1 MRGKYRESLKK
12 IALLEATVSKG
23 RKTKLTKK
31 DLALAAKEDSIRNF
45 GRKFSITH
53 CLWVETSI
61 FPLREPPPRIDLSS
75 KERWLSPL
83 SIQDGIKAELF
94 QFIPPADH
102 NMMAHKNFGS
112 HVSPPIFD
120 CARW

>member
-120 CARW
+120 CAR